1 MFLEHFWTLS
11 DRNRVRSEIALEKK
25 RSYSGGNRI
34 VTFCGLTSR
43 FFLALILFGQ
53 TGCASHLLASREQ
66 GSIERAEEI
75 KKNLAAIRGLK
86 FTQEVPILF
95 DKKEVMQGYLESGLL
110 EDYGEEKL
118 KDLSLAY
125 AKLGL
130 FPLGMDLR
138 KSLLNL
144 YDAQVLGFYVT
155 KKKKVVL
162 SEKEE
167 KILSAGYFTAADFDE
182 MVLVHEL
189 THALQDQHF
198 SLGNRLGP
206 SDNNDR
212 TLAFRSLA
220 EGDAILTEFAYRF
233 GALDQWSSV
242 QISELFQDGSVEL
255 RSTLSEV
262 PAAIV
267 DKLRFQYEAGAS
279 FVYRVLKEK
288 GWQGINL
295 LYKFPPQST
304 EQVLHPEK
312 YFDLPD
318 PPTRVDLKDL
328 SLLFSPGWT
337 PVENN
342 TLGELMVECLFKQF
356 LPKEEAKRV
365 ANGWGGDRFVAF
377 RRGEEVSF
385 IWATVWDTPED
396 AEEFFEMYQEILS
409 RKYGFPQSSDYQ
421 FYIKRRDRLVVV
433 VEGLDRTH
441 IKENIEK
448 VWRGMSLEKVP
459 WEHPSPSL
467 QGTPLDSSDTKQSPS
482 QLSHLQ

>member
-155 KKKKVVL
+155 KKKKL
-162 SEKEE
+162 CCQRRKRKFSP
-167 KILSAGYFTAADFDE
+167 
-182 MVLVHEL
+182 LVISR
-189 THALQDQHF
+189 Q
-198 SLGNRLGP
+198 R
-206 SDNNDR
+206 
-212 TLAFRSLA
+212 
-220 EGDAILTEFAYRF
+220 ILTRWF
-233 GALDQWSSV
+233 WS
-242 QISELFQDGSVEL
+242 
-255 RSTLSEV
+255 
-262 PAAIV
+262 
-267 DKLRFQYEAGAS
+267 
-279 FVYRVLKEK
+279 
-288 GWQGINL
+288 
-295 LYKFPPQST
+295 
-304 EQVLHPEK
+304 
-312 YFDLPD
+312 
-318 PPTRVDLKDL
+318 
-328 SLLFSPGWT
+328 
-337 PVENN
+337 
-342 TLGELMVECLFKQF
+342 
-356 LPKEEAKRV
+356 
-365 ANGWGGDRFVAF
+365 
-377 RRGEEVSF
+377 
-385 IWATVWDTPED
+385 
-396 AEEFFEMYQEILS
+396 
-409 RKYGFPQSSDYQ
+409 
-421 FYIKRRDRLVVV
+421 
-433 VEGLDRTH
+433 
-441 IKENIEK
+441 
-448 VWRGMSLEKVP
+448 MS
-459 WEHPSPSL
+459 
-467 QGTPLDSSDTKQSPS
+467 
-482 QLSHLQ
+482 